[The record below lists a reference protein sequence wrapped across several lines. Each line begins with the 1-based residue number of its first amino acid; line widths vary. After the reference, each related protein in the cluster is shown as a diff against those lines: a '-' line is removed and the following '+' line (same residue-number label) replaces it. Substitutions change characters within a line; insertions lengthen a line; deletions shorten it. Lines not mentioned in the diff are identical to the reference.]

1 MSKILRRS
9 TVKKIRSGT
18 VITALLIA
26 AAAVMLTGCG
36 NSVEQYDHTGFV
48 MGTVLSE
55 TVYTTGVDITE
66 DVEKEL
72 SDTENRLISWR
83 KSGSEIAEINAAAG
97 RKAVKVSGDTA
108 GYLSSILKMAKDSD
122 GAFDPTIGKLTRLWG
137 FDGETP
143 EMPDE
148 SEVKTLLKDTGHE
161 KVKLSGSSVRLNE
174 NTSLDLG
181 AAGKGLGCDR
191 IKDMFDKDG
200 SVTGAVITIG
210 GSSIMTYGSKPDGS
224 AWNVAVTDPRDDG
237 DYLGNVT
244 VEGESYISTSGDY
257 EKYFMKDG
265 VRYHHILDPETGY
278 PARSGLI
285 SVTVVCDSGIVSDM
299 LATACFVLGKDK
311 GMELAEKY
319 DAAAVFADSDKNVYM
334 NKKAE
339 NIFTL
344 TKDGYTVVE

>member
-1 MSKILRRS
+1 M
-9 TVKKIRSGT
+9 KKIRFGT
-18 VITALLIA
+18 IA
-26 AAAVMLTGCG
+26 AALMITAAAVIFTGCG
-36 NSVEQYDHTGFV
+36 SGSSDVEQYDYTGFV

-55 TVYTTGVDITE
+55 TVYTTGDDITE

-72 SDTENRLISWR
+72 SETEDRLISWR
-83 KSGSEIAEINAAAG
+83 KSGSEIAKINASAG
-97 RKAVKVSGDTA
+97 KKAVKVSDDTA
-108 GYLSSILKMAKDSD
+108 GYLRSVLKMAEDSG
-122 GAFDPTIGKLTRLWG
+122 GAFDPTIGKITRLWG

-143 EMPDE
+143 EMPED
-148 SEVKTLLKDTGHE
+148 SKIKTLLKDTGYE
-161 KVKLSGSSVRLNE
+161 KVEISGSSVRLQE
-174 NTSLDLG
+174 GTSLDLG

-191 IKDMFDKDG
+191 IKDMFDKEG
-200 SVTGAVITIG
+200 SITGAVITIG

-237 DYLGNVT
+237 DYLGTVT
-244 VEGESYISTSGDY
+244 VEGTSYISTSGDY

-265 VRYHHILDPETGY
+265 IRYHHIIDPETGY
-278 PARSGLI
+278 PANSGLM

-319 DAAAVFADSDKNVYM
+319 DAAAVFADSDKNICV
-334 NKKAE
+334 NKKAK